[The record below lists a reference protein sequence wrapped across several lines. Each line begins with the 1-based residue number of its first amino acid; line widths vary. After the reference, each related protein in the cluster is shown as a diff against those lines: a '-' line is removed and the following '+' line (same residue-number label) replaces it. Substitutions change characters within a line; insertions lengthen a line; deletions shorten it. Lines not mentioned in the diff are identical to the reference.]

1 MQITL
6 NSVDFAGD
14 KNIAFDFS
22 DASLFGTL
30 VILTIKIL

>member
-22 DASLFGTL
+22 DASLFGYPG
-30 VILTIKIL
+30 VFDY